1 MPPIDALGT
10 EYLTLSLEIE
20 RLFPG
25 FVDAYFGPAAL
36 RTRANSGDLP
46 DPIALLDRARRLLT
60 DVQISEYEAN
70 RKEFLRAQI
79 TGMITTC
86 RKLAGEEIP
95 YVDEVRD
102 CFDIEVGAVP
112 DAELDASL
120 AELDSVLP
128 GEGSVR
134 ERNIAYRQQ
143 FTIDQATAARLIDLT
158 MTETRFRTQQFIDLP
173 PGESV
178 EIDLRL
184 ESAVERIQLVSR
196 QCHVEGGDQHR
207 SPDPCNQAAGVD
219 RARGVS
225 RASH

>member
-158 MTETRFRTQQFIDLP
+158 LTETRFRTQQFIDLP

-178 EIDLRL
+178 EI
-184 ESAVERIQLVSR
+184 AFVT
-196 QCHVEGGDQHR
+196 
-207 SPDPCNQAAGVD
+207 NQPWSGYNW
-219 RARGVS
+219 
-225 RASH
+225 